1 MNLAKLTRAG
11 GAVTALLRNPDD
23 LTQVFAIIDSLSHP
37 THRRVLRRLR
47 GTEQG
52 RALIAER
59 PNLAARLADRQALAR
74 LPDGSLGRAYL
85 DFMEREGISVDGILA
100 ASKAGERDVHTSAD
114 LAFVPERLRDTHDLW
129 HAVTG
134 YHGDLVGELCLL
146 AFTFAQ
152 TGNPALALIVTGG
165 WAKGFLRGRLGMVR
179 DAYRRGRSAS
189 WLPAVAW
196 EELLPLPLTAV
207 RAALG
212 VDDAPSYTPVRSHEL
227 RAQGKLAA
235 A

>member
-1 MNLAKLTRAG
+1 MDLAKLTRARS
-11 GAVTALLRNPDD
+11 AVTALLRNPDD
-23 LTQVFAIIDSLSHP
+23 LAQVFALIDSLSHP
-37 THRRVLRRLR
+37 THRRILRRLQ

-52 RALIAER
+52 RALVAER

-74 LPDGSLGRAYL
+74 LPAGSLGRAYL
-85 DFMEREGISVDGILA
+85 AFMEREGISVDGILA
-100 ASKAGERDVHTSAD
+100 ASEQEDRGGLETRE
-114 LAFVPERLRDTHDLW
+114 LAFVPERLRDAHDLW

-152 TGNPALALIVTGG
+152 TGNPALALILAGG
-165 WAKGFLRGRLGMVR
+165 TAKGFLRGRLGMVR
-179 DAYRRGRSAS
+179 DAYRRGRRAS

-196 EELLPLPLTAV
+196 EELLAMPLPAV
-207 RAALG
+207 RSALG
-212 VDDAPSYTPVRSHEL
+212 VDDAPDYLPVRSHEL